1 MINYIKCEEK
11 LIRAQLELRRRIK
24 TNEALSKTSETIGI
38 TLKTSE
44 HLSIDGK
51 VSLPL
56 KIRGKMLGVGRHKE
70 RFYTEKELRWSV
82 GFHQGK
88 SIPIKLDHRDKEVAS
103 IVGAIDKLIWD
114 DTEKAVRYEGHINDE
129 TQARNIL
136 DNVVREVSA
145 TIDSIREYD
154 MTLGIMG
161 VQPEYHE
168 LSLVVKGAYTGNTL
182 ETVV

>member
-1 MINYIKCEEK
+1 MIDYIKCEEK
-11 LIRAQLELRRRIK
+11 LIGIQLGLSRKIK
-24 TNEALSKTSETIGI
+24 SIEVLSKTPETIGI

-51 VSLPL
+51 VKLPL
-56 KIRGKMLGVGRHKE
+56 KVRGRMLGIGRHAE
-70 RFYTEKELRWSV
+70 RFYTEKELRWSIE
-82 GFHQGK
+82 FHKGK

-103 IVGAIDKLIWD
+103 IVGAIDKLFWD
-114 DTEKAVRYEGHINDE
+114 DMDKAVRYEGHINDE

-161 VQPEYHE
+161 VKPEYHE
-168 LSLVVKGAYTGNTL
+168 LSLVVEGAYKGNSL
-182 ETVV
+182 EPVF